1 MPTLKSGESGVYA
14 RINSIKL
21 RVAIIP
27 SKFHADIWESQY
39 NGKIKVKVNTL
50 AFLGL
55 KIYLFLLGLT
65 GIWRRTMNCLDKK
78 KSRRIIIAE
87 TALTTLTANET
98 NCSYNQFEKCWDT
111 RKKWPFLLLVTGLW
125 DTILT
130 SLLPPIQSCSSNF
143 LAWPCIASNFN
154 MGWRGVTS
162 TRSWTGHLSQ
172 ITVQCLKYFCNCIVE

>member
-1 MPTLKSGESGVYA
+1 MCLDWLLMKLALRGMPTLKSGESGVYA

-111 RKKWPFLLLVTGLW
+111 RKKWPFLLQIAAIYG
-125 DTILT
+125 
-130 SLLPPIQSCSSNF
+130 SLGYNTDLPPPSHSKLFIQFFSMALYC
-143 LAWPCIASNFN
+143 
-154 MGWRGVTS
+154 
-162 TRSWTGHLSQ
+162 
-172 ITVQCLKYFCNCIVE
+172 

>member
-1 MPTLKSGESGVYA
+1 MCLDWLLMKLALRGMPTLKSGESGVYA

-55 KIYLFLLGLT
+55 KIYLFPLGLT
-65 GIWRRTMNCLDKK
+65 GIWRRKMDCLDKK

-87 TALTTLTANET
+87 TALTTLTANELRLQLIWKMLRHSKKVT
-98 NCSYNQFEKCWDT
+98 FLAASY
-111 RKKWPFLLLVTGLW
+111 R
-125 DTILT
+125 
-130 SLLPPIQSCSSNF
+130 SLRYNTDLPPPSHSKLFIQFFSMALYC
-143 LAWPCIASNFN
+143 
-154 MGWRGVTS
+154 
-162 TRSWTGHLSQ
+162 
-172 ITVQCLKYFCNCIVE
+172 